1 MRISLWYEAIL
12 WSSNDN
18 NPTWYSF
25 GHLTLIGRCFELKCR
40 RLGWQGLQIV
50 TRRYFTKDCLT
61 QLGQQS
67 WRRKRYYPLL
77 MLLALELKVK
87 WVNLLDIYWE
97 LGLCTGQ
104 WTKPARQD
112 CLLHPTTAKR
122 AQPSWVWLT
131 LSSFMP
137 DQRNGSKLI
146 VAFKKNQEVSSFY
159 TRFIAIWY

>member
-12 WSSNDN
+12 WSSYDN
-18 NPTWYSF
+18 NPTWYIF

-40 RLGWQGLQIV
+40 QLGWQGSQIV

-104 WTKPARQD
+104 R
-112 CLLHPTTAKR
+112 
-122 AQPSWVWLT
+122 QPSKIACFT
-131 LSSFMP
+131 IRP
-137 DQRNGSKLI
+137 NGSNLPGFGWLYLLSCLI
-146 VAFKKNQEVSSFY
+146 RETARNLKSHLRRINNFPAFIQGL
-159 TRFIAIWY
+159 